1 MKKVWLAGVLMVSGW
16 VWAHDGG
23 HGPKFEE
30 SAQQGGVLAGV
41 IELKDAKL
49 GPEAVLVYK
58 AELVRLEDGTVK
70 VYLYNLSMKP
80 LDLKKFD
87 KTAKAA
93 LVTMAKKKTRT
104 SKFMLELQDGAFV
117 GKAPKAATKP
127 FNLDVVLIEGK
138 RSLLAPF
145 ENLD

>member
-1 MKKVWLAGVLMVSGW
+1 MKKMWMAGLVLVGGW

-30 SAQQGGVLAGV
+30 SVQQGGVLAGV
-41 IELKDAKL
+41 IELKDANR
-49 GPEAVLVYK
+49 GSEAVLVYK

-87 KTAKAA
+87 KTANAA
-93 LVTMAKKKTRT
+93 LVVVTKKKTRK
-104 SKFMLELQDGAFV
+104 SKFTLELQEGVFV
-117 GKAPKAATKP
+117 GKAPKAAAKP
-127 FNLDVVLIEGK
+127 FNLDIVFTEGK